1 MKLKLTLSML
11 LLAAIALAADAA
23 GKWTGSV
30 PGQDGQ
36 ETVITFNFKV
46 DGPKLTGSVTTPM
59 GDAPIV
65 DGAVD
70 GDNVTFSTEFND
82 MKIVHKGKISGDSM
96 NLDVTM
102 GDNNFKMA
110 LKRAAS

>member
-1 MKLKLTLSML
+1 MKIKLALLTLL
-11 LLAAIALAADAA
+11 FAAIALAADAT

-36 ETVITFNFKV
+36 DMSLTFNFKV
-46 DGPKLTGSVTTPM
+46 DAGKLTGTVTTPM
-59 GDAPIV
+59 GDAPLI
-65 DGAVD
+65 DGSVA
-70 GDNVTFSTEFND
+70 GDVITFTTEFND
-82 MKIVHKGKISGDSM
+82 MKIVHKGKITGDSID
-96 NLDVTM
+96 LDVTM

>member
-1 MKLKLTLSML
+1 MKLKLALMTLL
-11 LLAAIALAADAA
+11 FAAIALAADAT

-36 ETVITFNFKV
+36 DMTVTFNFKV
-46 DGPKLTGSVTTPM
+46 DAGKLTGTVTTPM
-59 GDAPIV
+59 GDSPIV
-65 DGAVD
+65 EGSVD
-70 GDNVTFSTEFND
+70 GENITFSTEFND
-82 MKIVHKGKISGDSM
+82 TKIVHKGTIAGDSID
-96 NLDVTM
+96 LDVTM